1 MSRRKEI
8 IKIRAKLNDIE
19 TKRTIERI
27 NKSGSWFF
35 EKINKIENPLTRLMK
50 KKKERTQINKMRNE
64 RGEITIN
71 TTEIQMII
79 RNYYEQVY
87 AKTFDNLG
95 QKDKYL

>member
-1 MSRRKEI
+1 
-8 IKIRAKLNDIE
+8 
-19 TKRTIERI
+19 
-27 NKSGSWFF
+27 
-35 EKINKIENPLTRLMK
+35 MK